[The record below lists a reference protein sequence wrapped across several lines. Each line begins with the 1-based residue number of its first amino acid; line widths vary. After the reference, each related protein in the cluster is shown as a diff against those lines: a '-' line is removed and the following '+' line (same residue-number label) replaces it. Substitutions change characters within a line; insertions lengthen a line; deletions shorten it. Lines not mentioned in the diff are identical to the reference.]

1 MNLEIHWHHIACSVK
16 RKAAN
21 RATHAEAHGKWKE
34 RARAAAAGGGESD
47 VSVRTFG
54 MFRIVS
60 FCVYCLSN
68 VLLNLFRIFFF
79 AYISQKKQRIS
90 VEFFGLGFQCVVS
103 MALRGKR
110 TQKKL
115 RILLKRL
122 WEKRRSSV
130 LYHTKRKQVLVV
142 ATVVHLLCVH
152 PQFITIGFFVFHP
165 LIVLSRA
172 SFTHSFVMERD
183 WEKAHEH
190 TNAYG
195 KRIRFG
201 FDCFAP
207 LNILTIAHMHAYV
220 TPILLFCVLLSLIHK
235 SIGLFV

>member
-1 MNLEIHWHHIACSVK
+1 MK
-16 RKAAN
+16 RKS
-21 RATHAEAHGKWKE
+21 
-34 RARAAAAGGGESD
+34 ESSSSRRWREWCISSYFWHVPHSFILRLLFIKCASKF
-47 VSVRTFG
+47 VSH
-54 MFRIVS
+54 
-60 FCVYCLSN
+60 L
-68 VLLNLFRIFFF
+68 FFF
-79 AYISQKKQRIS
+79 AYISQNKQRIS
-90 VEFFGLGFQCVVS
+90 GEFFGLGFQCVVS

-183 WEKAHEH
+183 WEEAHEH